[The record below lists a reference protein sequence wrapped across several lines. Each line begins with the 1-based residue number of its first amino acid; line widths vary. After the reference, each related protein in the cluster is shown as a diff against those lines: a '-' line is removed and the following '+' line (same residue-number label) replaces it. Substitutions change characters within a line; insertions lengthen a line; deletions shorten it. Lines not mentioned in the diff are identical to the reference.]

1 MRRFI
6 TALGLGLGVGL
17 VIALIATQAEEPAA
31 PLGRERTPTPASR
44 PQEDLGAFAGDP
56 QRPGRPPGL
65 ALRVVRGGAPL
76 PGATVSLYRWA
87 EGRFVAM
94 GAEVTANDGAAHFPA
109 RAGRHVAQAI
119 TPDTLATALAV
130 VDVPSSDAESTV
142 ELVFGAPRRVTGRVL
157 DAATSAPISR
167 ADVVW
172 VPSDGPRGRLPPELA
187 VPGQTDGLGRFELEL
202 PSLSPGSPGDEALG
216 GTLHARAA
224 RYAAA
229 TAPVADQVELRLA
242 EAGEISG
249 VVVDEAGAPVASAE
263 VRAKPEEELPRT
275 TDAEGRF
282 TLKVS
287 PHSATVHALAP
298 DGRQALSELRLE
310 PGERRGELRLVVSAG
325 ATLEGVVVDQRG
337 APRPAMEVRVLSGPY
352 ELELARLAT
361 SADGTFA
368 ALRMPA
374 GTYSVAASDAS
385 GSTGRASG
393 VEHPSGGPVKVTVA
407 AGASL
412 EGWVRTAQG
421 QRAANA
427 TVRLAFRS
435 GEPPRLAYADE
446 AGHFAFDELRP
457 TSVTVSASVG
467 EVAAASKRLL
477 LAPGERSAVELTLR
491 LLGKVQGHV
500 AVESPHRVTL
510 RLAAFEAEDNVR
522 RREDRLV
529 ETDEHGDFT
538 LELPAGAYGLDVGF
552 GPDAQRTIITVNGG
566 ETTRVDLTLEDVQ
579 GEASMDDAIYS
590 QVGTGLSFDTS
601 PAGVAVDFLMAG
613 SPAARAGLRQG
624 DLVVAIDGAPIRDS
638 LEAFERV
645 RRDRGDEVRLTIRR
659 AGAEQTVVLK

>member
-17 VIALIATQAEEPAA
+17 LIALIATQAEEPAA
-31 PLGRERTPTPASR
+31 PLGRSPAPTPASR
-44 PQEDLGAFAGDP
+44 PQEDPGDLAGDP
-56 QRPGRPPGL
+56 GRPGRPPGL
-65 ALRVVRGGAPL
+65 VLRVVRGGAPL
-76 PGATVSLYRWA
+76 AGAMVSLFRWA
-87 EGRFVAM
+87 ETRFVAM
-94 GAEVTANDGAAHFPA
+94 GTEVTADDGAAHFPA
-109 RAGRHVAQAI
+109 RAGRHLAQAI
-119 TPDTLATALAV
+119 APGASATALAV
-130 VDVPSSDAESTV
+130 VDVPSSSAERTV
-142 ELVFGAPRRVTGRVL
+142 ELVFGAPRRVSGRVS
-157 DAATSAPISR
+157 DAATAAPIPR

-172 VPSDGPRGRLPPELA
+172 VPSDGPRVHLPPELA
-187 VPGQTDGLGRFELEL
+187 VAGQTDGLGRFELEL
-202 PSLSPGSPGDEALG
+202 PSLSPDDEALV
-216 GTLHARAA
+216 GTLHARAE
-224 RYAAA
+224 RYAGAA
-229 TAPVADQVELRLA
+229 AEVADQVELRLTA
-242 EAGEISG
+242 AGELSG
-249 VVVDEAGAPVASAE
+249 VVVDEAGAPVAGAE
-263 VRAKPEEELPRT
+263 VRAKPEEDLPRT
-275 TDAEGRF
+275 SDAEGRF

-298 DGRQALSELRLE
+298 DGRQALSELSLE
-310 PGERRGELRLVVSAG
+310 PGERRELRLVVGAG
-325 ATLEGVVVDQRG
+325 ATLQGVVVDQRG
-337 APRPAMEVRVLSGPY
+337 APRPAMEVRVLAGPY

-361 SADGTFA
+361 SAEGTFA

-374 GTYSVAASDAS
+374 GTYAVVAADAS
-385 GSTGRASG
+385 GSTGRAAG
-393 VEHPSGGPVKVTVA
+393 VEHPASQPVRVTVA

-412 EGWVRTAQG
+412 EGWVRTAEG
-421 QRAANA
+421 QPAGHA
-427 TVRLAFRS
+427 TVRLALPS

-446 AGHFAFDELRP
+446 AGHFAFDELLA
-457 TSVTVSASVG
+457 TSVTVRASIG
-467 EVAAASKRLL
+467 TIAEASKRLV
-477 LAPGERSAVELTLR
+477 LAAGERSTVELTLR

-510 RLAAFEAEDNVR
+510 RLAAFEAEDNGR

-538 LELPAGAYGLDVGF
+538 LELPAGAYGLNLGF
-552 GPDAQRTIITVNGG
+552 GPDAKGTIITVNGA
-566 ETTRVDLTLEDVQ
+566 ETTRVDLTLEDAQ
-579 GEASMDDAIYS
+579 GEASIDDAIYS

-659 AGAEQTVVLK
+659 EGAEQTVVLK

>member
-6 TALGLGLGVGL
+6 TALGLGLGAGL
-17 VIALIATQAEEPAA
+17 VIALIATQAEGPTAKPGHARSPTPASQPLEDPESLAEPRA
-31 PLGRERTPTPASR
+31 PLGRPA
-44 PQEDLGAFAGDP
+44 
-56 QRPGRPPGL
+56 GL

-87 EGRFVAM
+87 ESRFVAM
-94 GAEVTANDGAAHFPA
+94 GTEVTADDGAAHFPA
-109 RAGRHVAQAI
+109 RAGRHVARAI
-119 TPDTLATALAV
+119 APDTSATALAV
-130 VDVPSSDAESTV
+130 VDVASSDAESTV

-187 VPGQTDGLGRFELEL
+187 VPGQTDSLGRFELEL
-202 PSLSPGSPGDEALG
+202 PSLSPDSPDDEALG

-224 RYAAA
+224 RHAAA

-242 EAGEISG
+242 EASEISG

-298 DGRQALSELRLE
+298 DGRQALSELSLE
-310 PGERRGELRLVVSAG
+310 PGERRELRLIVGDG

-337 APRPAMEVRVLSGPY
+337 APRPAMEVRVLSGPF
-352 ELELARLAT
+352 ELELARLTA
-361 SADGTFA
+361 SAEGTFA

-522 RREDRLV
+522 RREGRLV